1 MVSAVS
7 CKLLAVP
14 AAYTAGIFMEGTQM
28 ANIKKMIRKDGISY
42 KITVSM
48 GRTQDGR
55 QQRHYKTFKP
65 PQGTS
70 ESKADKLAA
79 KEALQFEEELRLG
92 YQPDNKITFAEY
104 AEYFIK
110 VRRKAGLK
118 RSTYERYR
126 GLLVRINAG
135 IGHLKLID
143 IRPQHLNLFY
153 DNLIEEGIRRTPA
166 KASAKPAF
174 GKQLAELGISME
186 ELGRR
191 AHISA
196 STIHKAR
203 DGGII
208 LWSKAEAIASAMD
221 RPVEMLFIKSTDDS
235 PLSVKT
241 VLEHHRLIRT
251 ILGQAEKELLVQ
263 YNAASKATPPKAL
276 PPEVNSFQPQ
286 EITAILEAL
295 EEEPIKWRTIV
306 HLMIVTGC
314 RRGEIMGLKWENVD
328 LESRMICVR
337 ETLLAVETGVYQDT
351 PKTRESHRYINIPP
365 ETADLLREYRRSQ
378 SEIRTILGD
387 RWEETGY
394 VFTRENGLPMHPDSV
409 NGWLSHFSERH
420 GLPHINPH
428 AFRHSMASILIN
440 SGTDILSISKRLGHA
455 NTSTTLNFY
464 GHILQK
470 ADAQSAECIANVLLR
485 KNPFPPQEP
494 HDNV

>member
-28 ANIKKMIRKDGISY
+28 ANIKKMIRKDGIAY

-48 GRTQDGR
+48 GRTRDGK

-104 AEYFIK
+104 AEYFMK
-110 VRRKAGLK
+110 VRCKAGLK
-118 RSTYERYR
+118 RSTYERYK

-174 GKQLAELGISME
+174 GKPLAELGISME

-251 ILGQAEKELLVQ
+251 ILGEAEK
-263 YNAASKATPPKAL
+263 
-276 PPEVNSFQPQ
+276 
-286 EITAILEAL
+286 
-295 EEEPIKWRTIV
+295 
-306 HLMIVTGC
+306 
-314 RRGEIMGLKWENVD
+314 
-328 LESRMICVR
+328 
-337 ETLLAVETGVYQDT
+337 
-351 PKTRESHRYINIPP
+351 
-365 ETADLLREYRRSQ
+365 
-378 SEIRTILGD
+378 
-387 RWEETGY
+387 
-394 VFTRENGLPMHPDSV
+394 
-409 NGWLSHFSERH
+409 
-420 GLPHINPH
+420 
-428 AFRHSMASILIN
+428 
-440 SGTDILSISKRLGHA
+440 
-455 NTSTTLNFY
+455 
-464 GHILQK
+464 
-470 ADAQSAECIANVLLR
+470 
-485 KNPFPPQEP
+485 
-494 HDNV
+494 

>member
-1 MVSAVS
+1 M
-7 CKLLAVP
+7 
-14 AAYTAGIFMEGTQM
+14 
-28 ANIKKMIRKDGISY
+28 
-42 KITVSM
+42 
-48 GRTQDGR
+48 
-55 QQRHYKTFKP
+55 
-65 PQGTS
+65 
-70 ESKADKLAA
+70 
-79 KEALQFEEELRLG
+79 
-92 YQPDNKITFAEY
+92 
-104 AEYFIK
+104 
-110 VRRKAGLK
+110 
-118 RSTYERYR
+118 
-126 GLLVRINAG
+126 RINAG
-135 IGHLKLID
+135 IGQLKLID

-208 LWSKAEAIASAMD
+208 LWSKAEAIAYAMD

-251 ILGQAEKELLVQ
+251 ILGQAEKELLVP

-337 ETLLAVETGVYQDT
+337 ETQNY
-351 PKTRESHRYINIPP
+351 
-365 ETADLLREYRRSQ
+365 
-378 SEIRTILGD
+378 
-387 RWEETGY
+387 
-394 VFTRENGLPMHPDSV
+394 
-409 NGWLSHFSERH
+409 
-420 GLPHINPH
+420 
-428 AFRHSMASILIN
+428 
-440 SGTDILSISKRLGHA
+440 
-455 NTSTTLNFY
+455 
-464 GHILQK
+464 
-470 ADAQSAECIANVLLR
+470 
-485 KNPFPPQEP
+485 
-494 HDNV
+494 